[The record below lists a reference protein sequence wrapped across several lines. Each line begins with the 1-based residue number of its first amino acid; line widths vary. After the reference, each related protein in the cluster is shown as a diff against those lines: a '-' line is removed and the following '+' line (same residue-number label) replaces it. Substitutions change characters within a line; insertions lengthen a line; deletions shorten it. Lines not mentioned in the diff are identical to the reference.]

1 MLNAKTFAL
10 LKKVIATIPHDN
22 RRAFRESDLILGLVE
37 NLPVL
42 FPDQDADDLGM
53 WTRIAKAIVKEAMDD
68 EGTPAAGML
77 HLPGFDP
84 YPYLPDQLLS
94 DGKGYLTRHDDAWP
108 EFTRHA
114 AELAEAEARIAEA
127 EARRIA
133 RIVNEQGFLSD
144 TLQWPVKGT
153 R

>member
-68 EGTPAAGML
+68 EAPLPLECFISPAST
-77 HLPGFDP
+77 
-84 YPYLPDQLLS
+84 LS
-94 DGKGYLTRHDDAWP
+94 IPA
-108 EFTRHA
+108 
-114 AELAEAEARIAEA
+114 
-127 EARRIA
+127 
-133 RIVNEQGFLSD
+133 
-144 TLQWPVKGT
+144 
-153 R
+153 